1 MARLFGTDGV
11 RGIANTELSCEL
23 AFRLGQAS
31 AYVLASD
38 VHRPTI
44 LVGRDTRL
52 SGEMLES
59 ALVAGICSVG
69 ARAVLVE
76 VLPTPAIAYLTRFY
90 EADAGAVISA
100 SHNTVEYNGIK
111 FFDKNGYK
119 LPDAIEDRIEEIV
132 TGGMP
137 TDFEMPIGERVGRPV
152 RQRNATRRYVDFVKE
167 TTNVRLDG
175 LHVVLDCAQ
184 GASYEVAPMVFK
196 ELGAKVSCYYH
207 EPDGTNINDNCGST
221 HPRRLCELVR
231 ELGADVGF
239 AFDGDADRL
248 MAVDERGQ
256 LINGDQVMAML
267 ALHLKEQGRLRQ
279 NTVVATVMSNMG
291 LDIAMKK
298 HGIKIEK
305 TRVGDRYVL
314 EKMLEEF
321 GCETD
326 FIPLKEGNSR
336 INVKINAGTETEI
349 NGQGPVITEEAIQAL
364 YEKLDKLEEGDVLI
378 LAGSIPNTLP
388 EDIYERILERL
399 SGKEI
404 RFVVDAT
411 KDLLLKVMKY
421 HPFLIKPNNHELGEM
436 FNVELKRKED
446 IIIYAKKLQALGA
459 QHVLVSMAGDGAILV
474 TKDGKVYET
483 MPPKGKVVNSVGA
496 GDSMVAG
503 FITGYLNTKDMEKAF
518 RLGVAAGSA
527 SAFCSW
533 LATRDEI
540 VALLGEPAEVY
551 HI

>member
-314 EKMLEEF
+314 EEMLLQGYNF
-321 GCETD
+321 GGEQSGHVILLHHATTGD
-326 FIPLKEGNSR
+326 GELTAGKLLK
-336 INVKINAGTETEI
+336 
-349 NGQGPVITEEAIQAL
+349 L
-364 YEKLDKLEEGDVLI
+364 
-378 LAGSIPNTLP
+378 LA
-388 EDIYERILERL
+388 E
-399 SGKEI
+399 SGK
-404 RFVVDAT
+404 
-411 KDLLLKVMKY
+411 KMS
-421 HPFLIKPNNHELGEM
+421 ELNSVYAQYPQVLV
-436 FNVELKRKED
+436 NVTANAAQKAAYKED
-446 IIIYAKKLQALGA
+446 E
-459 QHVLVSMAGDGAILV
+459 VL
-474 TKDGKVYET
+474 
-483 MPPKGKVVNSVGA
+483 
-496 GDSMVAG
+496 AG
-503 FITGYLNTKDMEKAF
+503 FIENEQQKLMGMGRVLVRVSGTEPKIRVMVEGQDLEAIHRCADRIVEKINK
-518 RLGVAAGSA
+518 RILKQ
-527 SAFCSW
+527 
-533 LATRDEI
+533 
-540 VALLGEPAEVY
+540 
-551 HI
+551 

>member
-11 RGIANTELSCEL
+11 RGVANTELTCEL

-44 LVGRDTRL
+44 LVGRDTRI

-119 LPDAIEDRIEEIV
+119 LPDAMEDRIAEIV
-132 TGGMP
+132 KNGMP
-137 TDFEMPIGERVGRPV
+137 EGFEMPVGERVGRPV

-167 TTNVRLDG
+167 TTDVRLDG

-184 GASYEVAPMVFK
+184 GASYEVAPLVFK
-196 ELGAKVSCYYH
+196 ELGAHVSCYYH
-207 EPDGTNINDNCGST
+207 EPDGTNINDHCGST

-267 ALHLKEQGRLRQ
+267 ALYLKGQGRLRQ

-291 LDIAMKK
+291 LEIALKK
-298 HGIKIEK
+298 NGVKMEK
-305 TRVGDRYVL
+305 TKVGDRYVL
-314 EKMLEEF
+314 EEMLKSGYCLGGEQS
-321 GCETD
+321 GHVILLDHNTTGDGLITAVQVISNMVKSAQPLSRLASVMQMMPQSQYAANVPDSRKYD
-326 FIPLKEGNSR
+326 FDKNE
-336 INVKINAGTETEI
+336 KILAQIAELEAKYKDKGRLVIRASGTEPRVRVMIE
-349 NGQGPVITEEAIQAL
+349 GPDQREMDRDVYGLA
-364 YEKLDKLEEGDVLI
+364 KLIERE
-378 LAGSIPNTLP
+378 LA
-388 EDIYERILERL
+388 
-399 SGKEI
+399 K
-404 RFVVDAT
+404 
-411 KDLLLKVMKY
+411 
-421 HPFLIKPNNHELGEM
+421 
-436 FNVELKRKED
+436 
-446 IIIYAKKLQALGA
+446 
-459 QHVLVSMAGDGAILV
+459 
-474 TKDGKVYET
+474 
-483 MPPKGKVVNSVGA
+483 
-496 GDSMVAG
+496 
-503 FITGYLNTKDMEKAF
+503 
-518 RLGVAAGSA
+518 
-527 SAFCSW
+527 
-533 LATRDEI
+533 
-540 VALLGEPAEVY
+540 
-551 HI
+551 